1 MSTSLRLALAAGA
14 FAAVSFAPVALRAQ
28 APSAAPTSAADSLA
42 FPRQF
47 VKWAL
52 SGQGDSAYVHSAPKL
67 QEAMKSPQNVNA
79 MGLQISSQF
88 GEPQGTDAEVQFEE
102 AGHKVYIVV
111 TRYSKAPE
119 PGAFL
124 VNYAPGSRVA
134 DGAIFTSLSNIKS
147 HYPQVK
153 LP

>member
-1 MSTSLRLALAAGA
+1 MSTSRRLALAVGA
-14 FAAVSFAPVALRAQ
+14 FAAASFAPVALRAQ
-28 APSAAPTSAADSLA
+28 AAAGPNAATDSLA

-52 SGQGDSAYVHSAPKL
+52 SGQGDSVFVHSAPRL

-79 MGLQISSQF
+79 MGLQITSKF
-88 GEPQGTDAEVQFEE
+88 GEPQGTAAELQFEE
-102 AGHKVYIVV
+102 SGHKVYIVV
-111 TRYSKAPE
+111 TRYSQAPE

-124 VNYAPGSRVA
+124 VNYAPGTRVA
-134 DGAIFTSLSNIKS
+134 DGALFTSLSNIKT
-147 HYPQVK
+147 HYPQLK